1 MTPSKAHIVRNR
13 QPHKP
18 QRHSLAPKGEEP
30 VSTVKAKGRSNDV
43 KEITGGTGSDL
54 SECAVEA
61 LAFE

>member
-1 MTPSKAHIVRNR
+1 MRNR

-30 VSTVKAKGRSNDV
+30 VSPVKAKGRSNDV
-43 KEITGGTGSDL
+43 EEITGGTGSDL